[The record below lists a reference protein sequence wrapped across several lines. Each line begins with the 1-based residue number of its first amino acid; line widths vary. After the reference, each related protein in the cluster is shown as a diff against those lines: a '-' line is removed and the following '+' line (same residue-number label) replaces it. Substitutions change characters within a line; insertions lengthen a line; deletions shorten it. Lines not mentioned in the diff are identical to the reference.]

1 MWSPRLKREIQQ
13 TGKVQ
18 RRFTKRSNGLNT
30 LDLSNDERLKPSTGY
45 PNVGVMWT
53 ATWFNVY
60 CYKIISGTVA
70 VHCNLKQE
78 TQLSPRYRAMRRV
91 SWNLAGCHA
100 TVQKLLVR
108 QVLNKSK
115 LWSWRVKVGWCVINM
130 CTQPWRVRVAF
141 IVLKVSQTN
150 RRRLSC
156 VYITCIPTTCCGEI
170 F

>member
-1 MWSPRLKREIQQ
+1 MISPPETWNSTNWKSTAAIHKKIKWFEHIRPIKWR
-13 TGKVQ
+13 T
-18 RRFTKRSNGLNT
+18 TKG
-30 LDLSNDERLKPSTGY
+30 TGY

-115 LWSWRVKVGWCVINM
+115 LWSWRVKVGRCVINM

-141 IVLKVSQTN
+141 IVLKVS
-150 RRRLSC
+150 
-156 VYITCIPTTCCGEI
+156 
-170 F
+170 